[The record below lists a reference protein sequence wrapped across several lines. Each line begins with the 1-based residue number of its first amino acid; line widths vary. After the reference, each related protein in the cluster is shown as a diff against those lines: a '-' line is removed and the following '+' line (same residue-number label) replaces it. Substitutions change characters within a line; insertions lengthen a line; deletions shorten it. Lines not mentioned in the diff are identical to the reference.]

1 MDADE
6 DAYGRALRDCHEIGE
21 GFEIVERDDG
31 FVSPSGGPASYFA
44 GPDEWPDAEREAV
57 ARAEGRVLD
66 VGCGAG
72 RHALYLQ
79 DRGHDVVGIDS
90 SPGAV
95 FVARERG
102 VERVEER
109 DVADVDSLES
119 TFDTVLLMGNNFG
132 LVGTRDRAPNVL
144 GGLADVTADGGRII
158 AESMDPHATDDPEH
172 LAYHERNREHGRLP
186 GALRIRVRYKTAAT
200 DWFEYL
206 LVSPEEMR
214 TVVADTPWRVADV
227 VEIGNDRGSYVAV
240 LERE

>member
-6 DAYGRALRDCHEIGE
+6 DAYGRALRDYHETGE

-31 FVSPSGGPASYFA
+31 FVSPSGGPAAYFA
-44 GPDEWPDAEREAV
+44 EPDQWPDAERKAV
-57 ARAEGRVLD
+57 ASAEGRVLD

-79 DRGHDVVGIDS
+79 ERGHDVVGIDN

-95 FVARERG
+95 AVARERG
-102 VERVEER
+102 VERVEEL
-109 DVADVDSLES
+109 DVSDVDSLES
-119 TFDTVLLMGNNFG
+119 TFDTVLMMGNNFG
-132 LVGTRDRAPNVL
+132 LVGTGDRAPTVL
-144 GGLADVTADGGRII
+144 GNLLDITANDGRII

-214 TVVADTPWRVADV
+214 AVVAETPWGVGDV
-227 VEIGNDRGSYVAV
+227 VEIENDRGSYVAI
-240 LERE
+240 LERG